1 MKGGWSAIKQKI
13 LVLLIAVSILSGLV
27 LSSVSAANDVY
38 FTAVNDEILPLK
50 DETMPTYINNVLY
63 LPFTVFSGEKL
74 GVYFAP
80 SSDLKK
86 VLLFSGAKQLF
97 FDAESGLTYD
107 QHFQQLYFS
116 AISLN
121 GTIYLPAQRVCGYFG
136 LELSVLEYEP
146 APIIRIYNEDS
157 VSLNNKTFPN
167 YASNK
172 LLLKK
177 YYNDYTGADPGA
189 GASPSPGATPS
200 TPTAPDQE
208 TYKRVT
214 IYLSFYN
221 LSGGMLDSIL
231 DLAADYGYRCCF
243 FVAEDEVAD
252 NADALRRA
260 AGEGHSVG
268 IWLKTGTYAEYLEA
282 AGLLYE
288 AAKQRTLLVSSPE
301 GARADAKNTAGEHGL
316 VYWHPTRQ
324 YDASKTPLPSFVTSR
339 LSVLGGSRESLQFA
353 CTEGALHTIEYLM
366 DYLKEKQYAVR
377 RITETSAPTIAID

>member
-1 MKGGWSAIKQKI
+1 MKGGRSAIKQKI
-13 LVLLIAVSILSGLV
+13 LVLLIAVAILTGLI
-27 LSSVSAANDVY
+27 LPSVSAANDVY

-80 SSDLKK
+80 SSDLKR
-86 VLLFSGAKQLF
+86 VIVFSGAKQLI

-107 QHFQQLYFS
+107 EHLQQQYFS

-121 GTIYLPAQRVCGYFG
+121 GTIYLPAKRVCDYFA
-136 LELSVLEYEP
+136 LELTVIQHEP
-146 APIIRIYNEDS
+146 APIIRVKSAAAIFNDL
-157 VSLNNKTFPN
+157 SLPN
-167 YASNK
+167 YYPNK
-172 LLLKK
+172 LLLQK
-177 YYNDYTGADPGA
+177 YYNDYTGADSGA
-189 GASPSPGATPS
+189 GASPSPGATPA
-200 TPTAPDQE
+200 TPTTPGQE
-208 TYKRVT
+208 TYERVT

-221 LSGGMLDSIL
+221 LSGGMLDSVL

-243 FVAEDEVAD
+243 FVAADEIAG
-252 NADALRRA
+252 NADSLRRA

-268 IWLKTGTYAEYLEA
+268 IWLKTGAYAEYLEA

-301 GARADAKNTAGEHGL
+301 SVRADAKNTAGEHGL

-324 YDASKTPLPSFVTSR
+324 YDAAKTPAFSSVISR
-339 LSVLGGSRESLQFA
+339 LSVLSGSRESLQFA
-353 CTEGALHTIEYLM
+353 CTEGSLHTIEYLM
-366 DYLKEKQYAVR
+366 DYLTEKQYTVR

>member
-1 MKGGWSAIKQKI
+1 MKGGRSAIKQKI
-13 LVLLIAVSILSGLV
+13 LVLLIAVSILTGLV
-27 LSSVSAANDVY
+27 LPSVRAANDIY

-80 SSDLKK
+80 SSDLKR
-86 VLLFSGAKQLF
+86 VLIFSGTKQLF

-107 QHFQQLYFS
+107 EHFEQLYFS
-116 AISLN
+116 AIPLN
-121 GTIYLPAQRVCGYFG
+121 GTIYLPAKRVCDYF
-136 LELSVLEYEP
+136 ELDLTVIQHEP
-146 APIIRIYNEDS
+146 APIIRVKSAAAIFNDP
-157 VSLNNKTFPN
+157 SLPN
-167 YASNK
+167 YQSNK

-177 YYNDYTGADPGA
+177 YYNDYIGADTGA
-189 GASPSPGATPS
+189 GATPS
-200 TPTAPDQE
+200 PATPAAPTTPAKE
-208 TYKRVT
+208 TYERVT

-221 LSGGMLDSIL
+221 LSGGMLDSVL
-231 DLAADYGYRCCF
+231 NLAADYGYRCCF
-243 FVAEDEVAD
+243 FVAADEIAG

-268 IWLKTGTYAEYLEA
+268 IWLKTGAYSEYHEA

-301 GARADAKNTAGEHGL
+301 GVRADAKNTAGEHGL

-324 YDASKTPLPSFVTSR
+324 YDAPKTPLPSSVTSR

-353 CTEGALHTIEYLM
+353 CTEGSLHTIGYLM
-366 DYLKEKQYAVR
+366 DYLTEKQYTVR
-377 RITETSAPTIAID
+377 RITETTAPTIAID